1 MMTVAELVE
10 LLSLAPQDLEVAIE
24 TSGGFHAKISSV
36 HLDTEDGEFEG
47 VYLVT
52 DMIP

>member
-24 TSGGFHAKISSV
+24 TSGGVSRRDLQRES
-36 HLDTEDGEFEG
+36 
-47 VYLVT
+47 
-52 DMIP
+52 